1 MFGYTCINSLDLNE
15 AFYEINDKAVL
26 VKDEIGS
33 AYLPEWS
40 FNAIGDLTF
49 SEGYQ
54 IKMIE
59 EVTDFQFCKTIIR
72 Q

>member
-1 MFGYTCINSLDLNE
+1 MHE
-15 AFYEINDKAVL
+15 VEI
-26 VKDEIGS
+26 
-33 AYLPEWS
+33 
-40 FNAIGDLTF
+40 F

-59 EVTDFQFCKTIIR
+59 EVTDFQSCKTIIR

>member
-15 AFYEINDKAVL
+15 AFYEINDKIVL

-40 FNAIGDLTF
+40 FNVIGDLTF